1 MPVCSI
7 LKSNFGL
14 KGQHLPRFPW
24 LGVYNTGSG
33 LSALMDSYPAW
44 FSPGRSRLPTRS
56 VLDGRHWRPAPPLR
70 DSVAGRKCSMPSA
83 SHRPGGCRPPA
94 GDVSRWLLVRGCR
107 MRTLTCSVFKERR
120 ESERSAA
127 HSFSANY
134 AALFRGRLIY
144 PFIFIG
150 IGKPDFTPPFSEVFE
165 VCASVYKQ
173 TSVIC
178 AISRQ
183 FPPVSNQCKPVRPLC
198 GPGR

>member
-1 MPVCSI
+1 MFYLESDFESFISLIFALTPLSEGSVQH
-7 LKSNFGL
+7 
-14 KGQHLPRFPW
+14 GQRLP
-24 LGVYNTGSG
+24 
-33 LSALMDSYPAW
+33 ALMDSHPAW
-44 FSPGRSRLPTRS
+44 FSPGRPHCVILW
-56 VLDGRHWRPAPPLR
+56 LDGSARCPLPLTAQ
-70 DSVAGRKCSMPSA
+70 AGAARQL
-83 SHRPGGCRPPA
+83 
-94 GDVSRWLLVRGCR
+94 GDVPRWLLVRGCR

-198 GPGR
+198 DPGR